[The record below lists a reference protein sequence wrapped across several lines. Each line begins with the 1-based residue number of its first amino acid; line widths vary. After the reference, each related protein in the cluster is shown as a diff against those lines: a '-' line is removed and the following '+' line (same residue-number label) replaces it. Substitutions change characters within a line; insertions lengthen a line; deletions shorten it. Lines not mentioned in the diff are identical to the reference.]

1 MNVQRLKPEDHAP
14 TEAGLRR
21 KLEQLGYAV
30 TRYAYPAG
38 TYFGPHSHTEDKID
52 AVVSGAFRITMGGES
67 VVLGPGEYVFV
78 PKGIEHEAE
87 VVGEDAVL
95 SLDGVRHPDKRQR

>member
-1 MNVQRLKPEDHAP
+1 MNVQRLKSEEGVP
-14 TEAGLRR
+14 TEVALRR

-30 TRYAYPAG
+30 NRYVYPQG
-38 TYFGPHSHTEDKID
+38 TSFGVHSHTVDKID

-67 VVLGPGEYVFV
+67 VVLGPGEYVYV

-87 VVGEDAVL
+87 VVGDSPVL
-95 SLDGVRHPDKRQR
+95 SLDGVRRTGKWER

>member
-1 MNVQRLKPEDHAP
+1 MNVQRLKSEDSTP
-14 TEAGLRR
+14 TEAALRR

-30 TRYAYPAG
+30 TRYFYPEG
-38 TYFGPHSHTEDKID
+38 TYFGPHSHSVDKID
-52 AVVSGAFRITMGGES
+52 AVVSGTFRITMGGET

-87 VVGEDAVL
+87 VVGDGAVL
-95 SLDGVRHPDKRQR
+95 SLDGVRNSVTRQR

>member
-1 MNVQRLKPEDHAP
+1 MNVLKLKSEEGVP
-14 TEAGLRR
+14 TEAALRR

-30 TRYAYPAG
+30 NRYAYPQG
-38 TYFGPHSHTEDKID
+38 TYFAPHSHTVDKID

-67 VVLGPGEYVFV
+67 VVLGPGEYLFV

-87 VVGEDAVL
+87 VIGEEAVL
-95 SLDGVRHPDKRQR
+95 SLDGVRRTGKWER

>member
-1 MNVQRLKPEDHAP
+1 MNVQRLKSEDGTP
-14 TEAGLRR
+14 TEAALRR

-30 TRYAYPAG
+30 NRYFYPEG
-38 TYFGPHSHTEDKID
+38 TYFGPHSHAVDKID
-52 AVVSGAFRITMGGES
+52 AVVSGSFRITMGGES

-87 VVGEDAVL
+87 VVGESAVL
-95 SLDGVRHPDKRQR
+95 SLDGVRNSVTRQR

>member
-1 MNVQRLKPEDHAP
+1 MNIQKLKSGDGTP
-14 TEAGLRR
+14 TEAELRR

-30 TRYAYPAG
+30 TRYFYPEG
-38 TYFGPHSHTEDKID
+38 TYFAPHSHAVDKID
-52 AVVSGAFRITMGGES
+52 AVVTGSFRITMGGES

-87 VVGEDAVL
+87 VVGEGAVL
-95 SLDGVRHPDKRQR
+95 SLDGVRHSVTRQR